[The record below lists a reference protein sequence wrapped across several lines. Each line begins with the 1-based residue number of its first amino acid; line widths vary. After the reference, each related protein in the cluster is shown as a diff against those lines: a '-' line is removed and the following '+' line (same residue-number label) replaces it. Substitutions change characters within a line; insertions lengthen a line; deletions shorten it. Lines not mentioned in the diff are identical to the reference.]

1 MAGFGRLM
9 CPLNVLRGLSV
20 LTCSGT
26 IIVPLLV
33 SRLTYDHLFTGGEVP
48 GRIWHGLM
56 GDSLGVLRSR
66 PSMTMDFSK
75 IHSTTKLK
83 GVEA

>member
-26 IIVPLLV
+26 IIVPRLV
-33 SRLTYDHLFTGGEVP
+33 LRLTYDHLFTA
-48 GRIWHGLM
+48 RRM
-56 GDSLGVLRSR
+56 Y
-66 PSMTMDFSK
+66 FFCQ
-75 IHSTTKLK
+75 KL
-83 GVEA
+83 AS